1 MNKKGFTL
9 IELMIVVAII
19 AILAM
24 IAVPM
29 YQRYIER
36 SRNSAAQNLLQQ
48 LALAQIGRNV
58 DDNRPTDDTYDN
70 FIVST
75 DGVGGINKL
84 MAYGFRPDPNVAF
97 TIVEPNNQGY
107 TIAHGFVACAAHR
120 AMGSYVHIYD
130 NLMGGG
136 VSMLEESKIYASSS
150 TAGHASA
157 CGSANLE
164 RYTVDTGSQNSSQ
177 ISGGVTIST
186 GTGNDNNRAVV
197 TATS

>member
-36 SRNSAAQNLLQQ
+36 SRNSASQNLLQQ

-58 DDNRPTDDTYDN
+58 DDNRGTDDTGGNY
-70 FIVST
+70 ITT
-75 DGVGGINKL
+75 DDDGLDGISWL
-84 MAYGFRPDPNVAF
+84 MAYGFRPDPNVAMV
-97 TIVEPNNQGY
+97 IIEPDNQY
-107 TIAHGFVACAAHR
+107 SLSNGFVACAVHQA
-120 AMGSYVHIYD
+120 AGSYVFIYD

-136 VSMLEESKIYASSS
+136 VSMLDTDKTYADS
-150 TAGHASA
+150 TQ
-157 CGSANLE
+157 CGGSGGTLN
-164 RYTVDTGSQNSSQ
+164 RYTVDPSAKNTALDHPGPRA
-177 ISGGVTIST
+177 TIT
-186 GTGNDNNRAVV
+186 LEDGTGNDANRLVA
-197 TATS
+197 AP

>member
-48 LALAQIGRNV
+48 LALAQVGRNV
-58 DDNRPTDDTYDN
+58 DDNRPSKDTFDN
-70 FIVST
+70 FIV
-75 DGVGGINKL
+75 DGDGAAGINML
-84 MAYGFRPDPNVAF
+84 MEYGFRPDPNVAF
-97 TIVEPNNQGY
+97 SVKAPDQQGY

-120 AMGSYVHIYD
+120 AIGSYVHIYD

-136 VSMLEESKIYASSS
+136 VSMLENNKDYA
-150 TAGHASA
+150 AGTGPAS
-157 CGSANLE
+157 CGTMI
-164 RYTVDTGSQNSSQ
+164 RYLVDTGSQNASKGG
-177 ISGGVTIST
+177 GGVTIKQ
-186 GTGNDNNRAVV
+186 GTGNDSNRQVV
-197 TATS
+197 DQAS